1 MWRRMA
7 FEGLRRLVLQPLHRQ
22 VRGMT
27 LGARGLV
34 IDAEDRVLLVRH
46 TYAPGWLMPGGGVE
60 RGETLEDALRRELL
74 EEAGVEVEGRP
85 RLFGIYS
92 NHSRFPGDH
101 VALYV
106 VRAFRRRPWQP
117 GAEIAA
123 AEFFPRAALPADATG
138 GTRRRLAEVLDGA
151 EPDGL
156 W

>member
-7 FEGLRRLVLQPLHRQ
+7 FRGLSNLVLQPMHRQ
-22 VRGMT
+22 LRGMT

-34 IDAEDRVLLVRH
+34 IDADGKVLLVRH
-46 TYAPGWLMPGGGVE
+46 TYAPGWIFPGGGVE
-60 RGETLEDALRRELL
+60 RGETMERALRRELD

-85 RLFGIYS
+85 ILFGIYS

-101 VALYV
+101 VGLYV
-106 VRAFRRRPWQP
+106 VRSFRRRPWRP
-117 GAEIAA
+117 DREIADA
-123 AEFFPRAALPADATG
+123 RFFVPAELPEEATE
-138 GTRRRLAEVLDGA
+138 GTRRRLKEVLDGE